1 MNNTMTS
8 AASLIGRALLS
19 LIFIT
24 SGWSKIVGY
33 AGTAAYMAKAGLPG
47 GLLPLVILTELG
59 GGLLILFGFKTRL
72 AALLL
77 AGFCLIAGYL
87 FHFDPANQGQMINFW
102 KNITIAGGFLVLI
115 AHGAGGWSLD
125 GWRSRAACRVS
136 CLRKPGG
143 PFPRGAGRPSCFC
156 GLGWASDR
164 FPPN

>member
-1 MNNTMTS
+1 MNN
-8 AASLIGRALLS
+8 ASFSDAVAFAGRVLLS

-24 SGWSKIVGY
+24 SGWSKIAGY

-47 GLLPLVILTELG
+47 GLLPLVIATELG

-77 AGFCLIAGYL
+77 AGFCVIAGYL

-102 KNITIAGGFLVLI
+102 KNLTIAGGFLTLM

-125 GWRSRAACRVS
+125 GRNTRAA
-136 CLRKPGG
+136 
-143 PFPRGAGRPSCFC
+143 
-156 GLGWASDR
+156 
-164 FPPN
+164 